1 MTFNDSSTIS
11 TVAQGGVAVTAIAFL
26 QSALLN
32 MIPYFICAIPL
43 IILDCRFGIKAARY
57 RNEKVTFSRAF
68 RRTMS
73 KCADYI
79 CWVVIAASIALA
91 FEAKVLEWI
100 ILGMV
105 MGNEIISIV
114 GNYLETKGLELS
126 WVNLYRWI
134 FKAGAEKV
142 GATIEAAEAEG
153 IIKEAEDPIGER
165 AHDEEPPH
173 TEKRRDNIE
182 R

>member
-1 MTFNDSSTIS
+1 MTFDNSSTIS
-11 TVAQGGVAVTAIAFL
+11 TLAQGGVAVTALAFL
-26 QSALLN
+26 HTALMN

-43 IILDCRFGIKAARY
+43 IVLDCKFGIRAARY

-91 FEAKVLEWI
+91 FEAKFLEWL
-100 ILGMV
+100 ILGAV
-105 MGNEIISIV
+105 MGNEIISII
-114 GNYLETKGLELS
+114 GNYFETKGLELS

-142 GATIEAAEAEG
+142 GASMDTAEAEG
-153 IIKEAEDPIGER
+153 IIKPKRERDPKTGRYI
-165 AHDEEPPH
+165 
-173 TEKRRDNIE
+173 KKQ
-182 R
+182 